1 MAVQAPTL
9 ATDGGWAALLVTLAV
24 QVLVAMA
31 SMALP
36 VAAPVIAQQLGF
48 PVEQT
53 GGYMAA
59 MFGTS
64 IVSTLCAGTL
74 VTRLGGIRVSQCGL
88 LLCAAGLALSAV
100 PSPIALA
107 AGVLLIGLGY
117 GPITPASSHLLAMT
131 TPVHR
136 LSTVFSLKQ
145 TGVPLGGMLAGALVP
160 GMLLAIGWQG
170 ALLAVGGACIACA
183 VAAAP
188 LRERLDVRRDERA
201 PLRLVELLQ
210 PLRLVFARPALLKL
224 ALVSM
229 LLCAI
234 QLSLTTY
241 LVAYMHGRLGFGL
254 VAAGLVLAVA
264 QAGGAAGRILWGHV
278 ADAWLPPRKVLVLL
292 GMLIAS
298 GSVGAALLQPG
309 TAVTVVCVL
318 LAAFG
323 ACAIGWNGV
332 YLAEVARQAP
342 AGQASAATAGAL
354 VFTYLGMV
362 LGPAAFALVLRLG
375 DSYRIG
381 FAALALPA
389 LACVALL
396 LAPDRKHR

>member
-1 MAVQAPTL
+1 MAVQARTL
-9 ATDGGWAALLVTLAV
+9 AAGGGWSALLVTLAV
-24 QVLVAMA
+24 QALVAMA

-36 VAAPVIAQQLGF
+36 VAAPVIARELRF

-53 GGYMAA
+53 GSYMAA
-59 MFGTS
+59 MFGAS

-88 LLCAAGLALSAV
+88 LLCAAGLALCAV

-107 AGVLLIGLGY
+107 FGVLLIGLGY

-131 TPVHR
+131 TPAHR

-160 GMLLAIGWQG
+160 TMLLAMGWQA
-170 ALLAVGGACIACA
+170 ALLAVAGACIACTF
-183 VAAAP
+183 AAGP
-188 LRERLDVRRDERA
+188 LRERLDAQRDDKT
-201 PLRLVELLQ
+201 PLRLAGLVQ
-210 PLRLVFARPALLKL
+210 PLGLVLARPALLKL

-241 LVAYMHGRLGFGL
+241 LVAYLHGRLGYGL

-264 QAGGAAGRILWGHV
+264 QASGAAGRILWGHA
-278 ADAWLPPRKVLVLL
+278 ADAWLPPRTVLALLGVLVAL
-292 GMLIAS
+292 GSI
-298 GSVGAALLQPG
+298 GAALLQPG
-309 TAVTVVCVL
+309 TAVLAACAL

-342 AGQASAATAGAL
+342 AGKASAATAGAL

-362 LGPAAFALVLRLG
+362 LGPAAFSLVLRVG
-375 DSYRIG
+375 DSYRLG

-396 LAPDRKHR
+396 LAGRRNR